1 MWEPVNLTPPLSEQF
16 SGLCVLVCVFLSLA
30 SCTVRRCPPFRLS
43 LAPLQRRFRPS
54 PSPRSCDHWLL
65 FAVSNNQTRC
75 AQQRGGSFEAWL
87 IDCRRS
93 CWHSFDR
100 PAAVGGSDQW
110 STSSFMNDTFLPR
123 WLDSFPLLASFLY
136 PADPPPRSPFRFN
149 NSLLVFFFIYIF
161 YSLSAFRFSIFNFL
175 FLIFLTFVFITTSY
189 PLRSSFPSVFTDGSI
204 ISHVRAYII
213 VT

>member
-1 MWEPVNLTPPLSEQF
+1 MPSFP
-16 SGLCVLVCVFLSLA
+16 SLPRA
-30 SCTVRRCPPFRLS
+30 AA
-43 LAPLQRRFRPS
+43 APLQTQ

-65 FAVSNNQTRC
+65 FAVWNNQTRRT
-75 AQQRGGSFEAWL
+75 QRSGSFEARL

-136 PADPPPRSPFRFN
+136 PTDPPPRSPFRFN
-149 NSLLVFFFIYIF
+149 NSLLIFIFFIYIF
-161 YSLSAFRFSIFNFL
+161 YSLSAFCFSIFNFL
-175 FLIFLTFVFITTSY
+175 FPILLTLSKLHILCPPPFLLCLQTAISLVVSKLI
-189 PLRSSFPSVFTDGSI
+189 
-204 ISHVRAYII
+204 
-213 VT
+213 